1 MEVKRSRKYF
11 SLHEIENYIRN
22 KEYPDNIDKNNFGL
36 KSTVTSDGLQRSFR
50 LKILISSEKRNS
62 SYVLDRSR
70 QLEIVRDVHRGI
82 GDFEHAHYSS
92 P

>member
-11 SLHEIENYIRN
+11 SLQEIENYIRN